1 MLILFVSHG
10 MLQFSLYKIM
20 QVKYRSDMI
29 KQISLGI
36 PDSYLTI
43 LKFEKSNIK
52 TDSNNLLWIEDDEFQ
67 YENLMYDLVK
77 TKVVEDSVYLYC
89 IMDEDETKLN
99 AYFEKYLK
107 YTADEGLNK
116 FRDISSINIFLS
128 QFYSNSLN
136 SDFDNHLHLI
146 NQNYYC
152 LKINTLDGENF
163 LDTPP
168 PRS

>member
-1 MLILFVSHG
+1 MLILFVSHV
-10 MLQFSLYKIM
+10 MLQFTLYKIM
-20 QVKYRSDMI
+20 QAKYRSDMLE
-29 KQISLGI
+29 QIYHGI

-43 LKFEKSNIK
+43 LKFEKSNIRM
-52 TDSNNLLWIEDDEFQ
+52 DSDNLQWIRDDEFQ
-67 YENLMYDLVK
+67 YENLMYDLVR
-77 TKVVEDSVYLYC
+77 TKIVGDSVYLYC

-128 QFYSNSLN
+128 QFYSNSLS
-136 SDFDNHLHLI
+136 SDFDNHLHSI
-146 NQNYYC
+146 NQNFYC
-152 LKINTLDGENF
+152 LKINTLEGENF